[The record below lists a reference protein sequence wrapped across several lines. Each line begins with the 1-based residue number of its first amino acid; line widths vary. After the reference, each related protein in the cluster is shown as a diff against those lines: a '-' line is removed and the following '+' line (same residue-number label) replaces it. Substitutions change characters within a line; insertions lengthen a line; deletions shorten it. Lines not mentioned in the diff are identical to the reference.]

1 MVFIRS
7 FLGVVALAAS
17 VVLGA
22 PTNMQMGD
30 SAIGDEVGVSA
41 PNGTP
46 ITDTAELQS
55 QRSAEAMTKTMAPM
69 MTSSSMMMEATST
82 AMMKDDNKKMMMM
95 SSSSSS
101 SAAYATATYGSGSSN
116 WGSDYNSC
124 VQQCVA
130 QFGSPDNT
138 YTAKPTATMGSSG
151 NGATHTVI
159 VAPSQGVLRYVPA
172 MVNATV
178 GDTIMFKW
186 QANNHTVTKGSSLE
200 LCNKTSDAPF
210 ASGLQQKDFVFTQ
223 VVNDTNPVFFYC
235 AAPGHC
241 QKGMFG
247 VINMGTTSNSG
258 KSAAGMMGSLLAA
271 SPALQA
277 MDAMV
282 QSQTAN
288 GTKNVAAAR
297 WGGNT
302 DMSQVPAWAQ
312 PFMAENI
319 QYTRAV
325 MAMNPDVITEDG
337 KVDLSRAAT
346 PIMWPEDLAA
356 AMKAASPASDA
367 ANNAASA
374 APASAAAASAS
385 SAAPS
390 ASPTSNGAGA
400 LAPSAFMALAAV
412 AVTVFAL

>member
-1 MVFIRS
+1 MVFIRP
-7 FLGVVALAAS
+7 FFGVVALAAS

-46 ITDTAELQS
+46 VTDTAELQS
-55 QRSAEAMTKTMAPM
+55 QKAAEAMTKTMAPAM
-69 MTSSSMMMEATST
+69 ASSSMMMEATST
-82 AMMKDDNKKMMMM
+82 AMMKDDTKMMMM

-101 SAAYATATYGSGSSN
+101 SAAYATATYGSGSSS

-247 VINMGTTSNSG
+247 VLNMGTTSNSA

-271 SPALQA
+271 SPELQA

-282 QSQTAN
+282 QMQTAN

-302 DMSQVPAWAQ
+302 DMSQIPAWAQ

-346 PIMWPEDLAA
+346 PIMWPEDLAS
-356 AMKAASPASDA
+356 AMKTPSSPSDA

-374 APASAAAASAS
+374 APSASAAAASAS

-390 ASPTSNGAGA
+390 ASTSSNGAGA
-400 LAPSAFMALAAV
+400 LAPSALMALAAV